1 MQRDYFL
8 RLIEQ
13 VGEFL
18 KRAIRQRRK
27 NTPQEALQSIMAACE
42 RLFAMD
48 AVRLFQFLPDR
59 HFLMLTEGEPPEIAR
74 DKVLIYAALNREA
87 GQCYVALNQA
97 PLARQ
102 SFLNALRFTL
112 RARQTFPAAGWP
124 DFAPSVA
131 ELLDLL
137 GDAPLDPDT
146 AALLEAAMPSQLL
159 SDPARGR
166 ADSTPPEERT
176 AKAANNSKPS
186 DGIPSPPH

>member
-18 KRAIRQRRK
+18 KRAMRQRRK

-48 AVRLFQFLPDR
+48 AVRLFQFLPDQ
-59 HFLMLTEGEPPEIAR
+59 HFVMLTEGEPTEIAR
-74 DKVLIYAALNREA
+74 DKVLIYAALNLEA
-87 GQCYVALNQA
+87 GQCYVALNQ
-97 PLARQ
+97 PVLARQ

-124 DFAPSVA
+124 EFAPSLT

-137 GDAPLDPDT
+137 GDASLDPDT
-146 AALLEAAMPSQLL
+146 TALLEAATPSGAIP
-159 SDPARGR
+159 PARRGQ
-166 ADSTPPEERT
+166 
-176 AKAANNSKPS
+176 PS
-186 DGIPSPPH
+186 R